1 MLEEY
6 DGKVPFLPRQ
16 VMLVDSLPILR
27 STSFPSVLALPI
39 LPTYDPNGYPEISLF
54 TKLMTILKRSTF
66 GRDSLSDWISGNLTQ
81 IFQSV
86 DFRSDNRT
94 HAINLNNTVVGDA

>member
-1 MLEEY
+1 M
-6 DGKVPFLPRQ
+6 PFLPRQ

-27 STSFPSVLALPI
+27 PTSFPSVLALPS
-39 LPTYDPNGYPEISLF
+39 LPTYDPKGYPARSLF
-54 TKLMTILKRSTF
+54 TKLITILNRSTF

-94 HAINLNNTVVGDA
+94 SRHQFE